1 MFCADLL
8 TDLLR
13 RIEHVEELQK
23 IACTLQ
29 KTFHM
34 LTNEVID
41 SVIKNVNLDKVKTF
55 VDQELKLNIRI
66 QGENRMEAYRHE
78 LRGIDDVNKYFFFLY
93 EHDFFGYLN
102 YILLKRIGE
111 VVKDDKI
118 ISKFDEYE
126 KLYVQLISKAT
137 FKDLMSVFCQ
147 DHSLKPAA
155 PVGLPDVVF
164 RLDKLWLQKGFRN
177 SITTIFLRYSWFES
191 CLLRELKKN
200 CVIVTYA
207 ILPSVVH
214 DVLKSLKSPDVQ
226 QRFQDLGVRIEL
238 PELIV
243 EVIEGRNIGKCRIFK
258 YENTKM
264 P

>member
-13 RIEHVEELQK
+13 RIEHVEELQG
-23 IACTLQ
+23 IASRLK

-34 LTNEVID
+34 LTNEVKD

-55 VDQELKLNIRI
+55 VDQELKFSIRI
-66 QGENRMEAYRHE
+66 QGEVRMEAYRHE
-78 LRGIDDVNKYFFFLY
+78 LRGIDDVNNYFFFLY

-111 VVKDDKI
+111 VVKDDNI

-137 FKDLMSVFCQ
+137 FKDLMSVFHQ
-147 DHSLKPAA
+147 DSSLKPAA
-155 PVGLPDVVF
+155 PIGLPDVVF
-164 RLDKLWLQKGFRN
+164 RLDKFWLQKGFRD
-177 SITTIFLRYSWFES
+177 SITTIFLGYSWFES

-207 ILPSVVH
+207 ILPSAVH
-214 DVLKSLKSPDVQ
+214 NVLESLRSPVVQ

-243 EVIEGRNIGKCRIFK
+243 EVEEGHSKGMCRCFK
-258 YENTKM
+258 YENTEM

>member
-1 MFCADLL
+1 MD
-8 TDLLR
+8 
-13 RIEHVEELQK
+13 ELEK

-34 LTNEVID
+34 LTNEVKD

-55 VDQELKLNIRI
+55 VDQELKLSIRI
-66 QGENRMEAYRHE
+66 REGSGMEAYRHE
-78 LRGIDDVNKYFFFLY
+78 LRAIDDVNKYFFFLY

-111 VVKDDKI
+111 LIKDDNI

-137 FKDLMSVFCQ
+137 FKDLMSVFHQ
-147 DHSLKPAA
+147 DPSLKPAA
-155 PVGLPDVVF
+155 PIGLPDVVF
-164 RLDKLWLQKGFRN
+164 HLDKLWLQKGFRD
-177 SITTIFLRYSWFES
+177 SITTIFFGYSWFES
-191 CLLRELKKN
+191 CLLHELKKN

-207 ILPSVVH
+207 VLPSVVH
-214 DVLKSLKSPDVQ
+214 DELESLKSPDVQ

-238 PELIV
+238 PDLIV
-243 EVIEGRNIGKCRIFK
+243 EVIEGDSEGMCESFK
-258 YENTKM
+258 YENTQKWHENVG
-264 P
+264 PLIELYNIT